1 MTISNRGFMTEKLC
15 TIREASEIL
24 AVTEGT
30 IRGWIQV
37 GRLPVIRLGR
47 AVRLKSGL
55 LDQIQEEGLYSIQQ
69 GSDRE
74 GNQLLERLSGLNTLL
89 GKLDDVLEIIR
100 SSGYRYEARD
110 RLMDRY
116 GLNMKQVVAFLD
128 MNIGKLTGMEQER
141 IRVEYLTE
149 EEEK

>member
-1 MTISNRGFMTEKLC
+1 MNPSYKRKRNR
-15 TIREASEIL
+15 EIL
-24 AVTEGT
+24 FNYESGKSVKDLMRIHQISIPRVYQIINKEKK
-30 IRGWIQV
+30 
-37 GRLPVIRLGR
+37 RL
-47 AVRLKSGL
+47 
-55 LDQIQEEGLYSIQQ
+55 EEELR
-69 GSDRE
+69 SDRGLPWE
-74 GNQLLERLSGLNTLL
+74 VNQLLERLSGLNTLL
-89 GKLDDVLEIIR
+89 GELDDVLEIIR
-100 SSGYRYEARD
+100 SSGFRYEARD